1 MLPFRLPQPPPRSIV
16 ELIRQGVLDAEL
28 AALLWL
34 LVEGRVPLLV
44 AAGPSGTGK
53 TTLLEALLAFL
64 PAGTE
69 RRQVLGMLEQ
79 FEWLP
84 EAERL
89 GWRRDAVDPLSAFR
103 AGASVRLGDAA
114 GAVGPAAAGPRIR
127 VNPATTCLVVAELSA
142 HTPFYTW
149 ADAARVVVRAVALG
163 YQLAATIHA
172 ESLEEVLEELA
183 EPPNDLT
190 GDELSRLG
198 VVAILRID
206 RTGQRRITAV
216 HYVRPVSRDAGGHV
230 QRLGPAVLATWDPRG
245 DRFEHFAWGIGP
257 ELAERIGMRAG
268 DLGPELAR
276 RAEYLAGLA
285 AAGIDGV
292 DAVRTAIDGYRTG
305 TASHPA

>member
-1 MLPFRLPQPPPRSIV
+1 MLPFHLPQPPRRSIV
-16 ELIRQGVLDAEL
+16 ELMRQGVLDAEL

-34 LVEGRVPLLV
+34 LVEGRTPLLV

-53 TTLLEALLAFL
+53 TTLLEALLDFL
-64 PAGTE
+64 PAGTH
-69 RRQVLGMLEQ
+69 RRDVLGMLEQ

-89 GWRRDAVDPLSAFR
+89 GWRRDAVDPTSAFR
-103 AGASVRLGDAA
+103 AGAPIRPSALDPTEDARQ
-114 GAVGPAAAGPRIR
+114 PR
-127 VNPATTCLVVAELSA
+127 VNPATTCLVASELSA

-172 ESLEEVLEELA
+172 ETLEEVLEELA

-190 GDELSRLG
+190 GNELSRLG
-198 VVAILRID
+198 VVVILRAD
-206 RTGQRRITAV
+206 RTGRRRVTAA

-230 QRLGPAVLATWDPRG
+230 QHLGPAVLATWEAAD
-245 DRFEHFAWGIGP
+245 DRFEHFAWGVAP
-257 ELAERIGMRAG
+257 ELAERVGMRAG
-268 DLGPELAR
+268 DFEPELIR

-285 AAGIDGV
+285 TAGIDGP
-292 DAVRTAIDGYRTG
+292 DAVRRAIDGFRSG
-305 TASHPA
+305 TARHRV